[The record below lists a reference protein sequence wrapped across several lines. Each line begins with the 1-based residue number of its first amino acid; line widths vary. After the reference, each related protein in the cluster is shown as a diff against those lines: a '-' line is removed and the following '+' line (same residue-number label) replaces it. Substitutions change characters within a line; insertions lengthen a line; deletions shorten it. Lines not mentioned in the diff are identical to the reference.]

1 MSSCEAC
8 AASKN
13 RKYHSSSQFYRK
25 DDGTPV
31 IALLG
36 QPNSGKS
43 TIFNMMTG
51 SHQHVGNWPG
61 KTVDQKEG
69 ECKWNGQRMI
79 LADLPGSYSLSAG
92 SDEEVITRD
101 YITSGNADLVLVMA
115 DASQLKRSLYM
126 LADFVGTKVPAVL
139 VLNMMDVA
147 KGQGISIDTDALFR
161 KLGIPVVP
169 MSAIRKK
176 DYRVLYESIENA
188 LAQKPVIAGDT
199 MNSAKEKMD
208 YIDDLLDGVITA
220 EKDAIR
226 AFSKFDRKA
235 LSPVRG
241 KLMAFGIIL
250 LIFLLSM
257 IFSGVVS
264 GIASAVLTPLSGVL
278 RTGMEHIHVHALL
291 ISLICDVLINVLYF
305 ALMMASF
312 VLGISL
318 GFNLIEETGYLAR
331 ISFLFD
337 NTMSKVG
344 LQGKTIM
351 PFFMGLGCTIAGT
364 TGTRVVDNWGQRV
377 LAIAMSWAVPCAAT
391 LSVVPT
397 IAIALFGS
405 TGGFLVMVSI
415 FLFMFLMMWVVYKVF
430 GNSLAPKEERVGLIM
445 ELPPYHKPAFR
456 NILYVTFQRTLD
468 IFLRA
473 LRVISLVSIVFFV
486 LTYGFGGS
494 AENSI
499 LYKLGVLIEPVTMFF
514 GLKWQAFLAFCA
526 SAISK
531 ESLLGVLNTLYGT
544 GGSLVSSTF
553 GAKVSGTA
561 AAGISQILSANFTKA
576 EGLAFIFAI
585 SFNMPCV
592 SALAATARETH
603 SVKWTAKIGVFYTS
617 ASLLIACVVYNIG
630 LLLMAQ

>member
-1 MSSCEAC
+1 MSNCDAC
-8 AASKN
+8 ASRKGC
-13 RKYHSSSQFYRK
+13 KYHGSSNLYHK
-25 DDGTPV
+25 DDSTPV

-43 TIFNMMTG
+43 TIFNMITG

-69 ECKWNGQRMI
+69 EFRYDGQRMI

-101 YITSGNADLVLVMA
+101 YIISGNADLVLVMA

-126 LADFVGTKVPAVL
+126 LADFAGTPVPAVL

-147 KGQGISIDTDALFR
+147 KGQGIVLDTAKLSQ

-176 DYRVLYESIENA
+176 DYQPLYRIIKTA
-188 LAQKPVIAGDT
+188 LTEKPIISCEKLP
-199 MNSAKEKMD
+199 SAEAKMA
-208 YIDDLLDGVITA
+208 YIDALLDGVLTTGKTA
-220 EKDAIR
+220 GNT
-226 AFSKFDRKA
+226 FTKFDRLA
-235 LSPVRG
+235 LSPVKG
-241 KLMAFGIIL
+241 KLLAFCIIL
-250 LIFLLSM
+250 VIFLLAM
-257 IFSGVVS
+257 IFA
-264 GIASAVLTPLSGVL
+264 GIVGSIGDAVIMAVAELL
-278 RTGMEHIHVHALL
+278 RTGMGSVGVHPLL
-291 ISLICDVLINVLYF
+291 ISLVCDVLANVLYF

-312 VLGISL
+312 VLGITL
-318 GFNLIEETGYLAR
+318 GFNLLEETGYLAR

-337 NTMSKVG
+337 HTMSKVG

-351 PFFMGLGCTIAGT
+351 PFFMGLGCTIAGA

-405 TGGFLVMVSI
+405 VGGFLVILSI
-415 FLFMFLMMWVVYKVF
+415 FLFMFLMMWIVYQVF
-430 GNSLAPKEERVGLIM
+430 GAKLSPKEERVGLIM
-445 ELPPYHKPAFR
+445 ELPPYHKPDFR
-456 NILYVTFQRTLD
+456 NILYVTFQRTVD

-473 LRVISLVSIVFFV
+473 LRVITIVSVVFFI
-486 LTYGFGGS
+486 LTYGFSGS
-494 AENSI
+494 AEGSI
-499 LYKLGVLIEPVTMFF
+499 LYKVGVLIEPVTMFF
-514 GLKWQAFLAFCA
+514 GLKWEAFLAFCA

-553 GAKVSGTA
+553 GAKASGTA
-561 AAGISQILSANFTKA
+561 AAGISEILAANFTKA

-603 SVKWTAKIGVFYTS
+603 SVNWTAKIGVFYTV
-617 ASLLIACVVYNIG
+617 AALLISCVVYHIG
-630 LLLMAQ
+630 LLVF

>member
-1 MSSCEAC
+1 MSNCDVC
-8 AASKN
+8 AS
-13 RKYHSSSQFYRK
+13 RSGCRYHGTSSLYQK
-25 DDGTPV
+25 DGNTPV

-43 TIFNMMTG
+43 TIFNMLTG

-69 ECKWNGQRMI
+69 EFHWNGQRMI

-126 LADFVGTKVPAVL
+126 LADFVGTPVPAVL

-147 KGQGISIDTDALFR
+147 KGQGIAIDPKKLAQ

-176 DYRVLYESIENA
+176 DYQTLYKTIETA
-188 LAQKPVIAGDT
+188 LAEKPVLPGEPLPTAE
-199 MNSAKEKMD
+199 AKMA
-208 YIDDLLDGVITA
+208 YIDALLDGVLTTRKTA
-220 EKDAIR
+220 AS
-226 AFSKFDRKA
+226 AFTKFDRLA

-241 KLMAFGIIL
+241 KLLAFGIIL
-250 LIFLLSM
+250 VIFLLSM
-257 IFSGVVS
+257 IFAGVVS
-264 GIASAVLTPLSGVL
+264 GVASAVLMPLAALL
-278 RTGMEHIHVHALL
+278 RTGMGAVGVHPLL
-291 ISLICDVLINVLYF
+291 ISLVCDVLVNVLYF

-312 VLGISL
+312 VLGITL
-318 GFNLIEETGYLAR
+318 GFNLMEETGYLAR

-337 NTMSKVG
+337 HTMSKVG

-405 TGGFLVMVSI
+405 TGGFVVILSI

-430 GNSLAPKEERVGLIM
+430 GSSLSPKEERVGLIM
-445 ELPPYHKPAFR
+445 ELPPYHKPDFR
-456 NILYVTFQRTLD
+456 NILYVTFERTLD

-473 LRVISLVSIVFFV
+473 LRVISVVSVVFFV

-494 AENSI
+494 PETSI
-499 LYKLGVLIEPVTMFF
+499 LYKVGVVIEPVTIFF

-553 GAKVSGTA
+553 GAKASGTA
-561 AAGISQILSANFTKA
+561 AAGISEILAANFTKA

-603 SVKWTAKIGVFYTS
+603 SVKWTAKIGVFYT
-617 ASLLIACVVYNIG
+617 AAALLISCVVYHVG
-630 LLLMAQ
+630 LLIF

>member
-1 MSSCEAC
+1 MSD
-8 AASKN
+8 K
-13 RKYHSSSQFYRK
+13 
-25 DDGTPV
+25 PV

-43 TIFNMMTG
+43 TIFNMITG

-69 ECKWNGQRMI
+69 EFKWNGRQMI

-92 SDEEVITRD
+92 SDEEIITKD
-101 YITSGNADLVLVMA
+101 YIESGNADLVLVMA

-126 LADFVGTKVPAVL
+126 LADFVGTQVPAVL

-147 KGQGISIDTDALFR
+147 KSQGITIHTDMLSR

-169 MSAIRKK
+169 MSAICKK
-176 DYRVLYESIENA
+176 DYQKLYETIAES
-188 LAQKPVIAGDT
+188 LVKKPII
-199 MNSAKEKMD
+199 NSSPLTSARKKVAF
-208 YIDDLLDGVITA
+208 IDSLLEDVLTTS
-220 EKDAIR
+220 KTVQS
-226 AFSKFDRKA
+226 AFTDFDKKA
-235 LSPVRG
+235 LSPVKG

-250 LIFLLSM
+250 GIFLLAM
-257 IFSGVVS
+257 IFAGVIS
-264 GIASAVLTPLSGVL
+264 GIASAILTPLSAVLQSVMQKAGV
-278 RTGMEHIHVHALL
+278 HPLL
-291 ISLICDVLINVLYF
+291 ISLVCDVLMNVLYF
-305 ALMMASF
+305 AFMMASF
-312 VLGISL
+312 VLGITL
-318 GFNLIEETGYLAR
+318 GFNLMEETGYLAR

-337 NTMSKVG
+337 HTMSKVG

-415 FLFMFLMMWVVYKVF
+415 FLFMFLMMWVVYKIF
-430 GNSLAPKEERVGLIM
+430 GNSLSPKKERVGLIM
-445 ELPPYHKPAFR
+445 ELPPYHKPDWK
-456 NILYVTFQRTLD
+456 NILYVTFQRTFD
-468 IFLRA
+468 IFCRA

-486 LTYGFGGS
+486 LTYGFGGNQES
-494 AENSI
+494 SI
-499 LYKLGVLIEPVTMFF
+499 LYKVGVFIEPVTMFF

-531 ESLLGVLNTLYGT
+531 ESLLGVLNTLYGA
-544 GGSLVSSTF
+544 GGNLVSSTF
-553 GAKVSGTA
+553 GAK
-561 AAGISQILSANFTKA
+561 AAGSAADISSILSANFTKA

-603 SVKWTAKIGVFYTS
+603 SVKWTAKIGVFYTI
-617 ASLLIACVVYNIG
+617 AALLVSCIVYHIG
-630 LLLMAQ
+630 LLVF

>member
-1 MSSCEAC
+1 MN
-8 AASKN
+8 K
-13 RKYHSSSQFYRK
+13 
-25 DDGTPV
+25 TPV

-69 ECKWNGQRMI
+69 EFRYNGKQMI
-79 LADLPGSYSLSAG
+79 LTDLPGSYSLSAG
-92 SDEEVITRD
+92 SDEEIITKD

-147 KGQGISIDTDALFR
+147 QRQGISVDVNKLSE

-176 DYRVLYESIENA
+176 DYQTLYSVIERSLN
-188 LAQKPVIAGDT
+188 QKSVIHSGSLP
-199 MNSAKEKMD
+199 SAKEKMQF
-208 YIDDLLDGVITA
+208 IDTLLDNVLTTS
-220 EKDAIR
+220 KTVKK
-226 AFSKFDRKA
+226 AFTNFDKKA
-235 LSPVRG
+235 LLPVRG

-250 LIFLLSM
+250 GIFLLAM
-257 IFSGVVS
+257 IFAGVIS
-264 GIASAVLTPLSGVL
+264 GIASAILVPAAVAL
-278 RTGMEHIHVHALL
+278 RSVFENLGVHALL
-291 ISLICDVLINVLYF
+291 ISLICDVLANVLYF

-312 VLGISL
+312 VLGITL
-318 GFNLIEETGYLAR
+318 GFNLMEETGYLAR
-331 ISFLFD
+331 ISFLF
-337 NTMSKVG
+337 NHTMSKVG

-364 TGTRVVDNWGQRV
+364 TGTRVIDNWGQRV

-405 TGGFLVMVSI
+405 TGGFLIILSI
-415 FLFMFLMMWVVYKVF
+415 FLFMFLMMWVVYRIF
-430 GNSLAPKEERVGLIM
+430 GDSLSPKSERVGLIM
-445 ELPPYHKPAFR
+445 ELPPYHKPDFR
-456 NILYVTFQRTLD
+456 NILYVTFQRTFD
-468 IFLRA
+468 IFCRA
-473 LRVISLVSIVFFV
+473 LRVISIVSIVFFA
-486 LTYGFGGS
+486 LTYGFGGN
-494 AENSI
+494 AESSI
-499 LYKLGVLIEPVTMFF
+499 LYRFGKVIEPVTMFF

-553 GAKVSGTA
+553 GAKVADNAS
-561 AAGISQILSANFTKA
+561 GISEILSANFTQA
-576 EGLAFIFAI
+576 QGLAFIFAI

-603 SVKWTAKIGVFYTS
+603 SVKWTAKIGAFYTV
-617 ASLLIACVVYNIG
+617 AALIVSCIVYHIG
-630 LLLMAQ
+630 LLVF

>member
-1 MSSCEAC
+1 MN
-8 AASKN
+8 K
-13 RKYHSSSQFYRK
+13 
-25 DDGTPV
+25 TPV

-61 KTVDQKEG
+61 KTVEQKEG
-69 ECKWNGQRMI
+69 EFRYNGKQMI
-79 LADLPGSYSLSAG
+79 LTDLPGSYSLSAG
-92 SDEEVITRD
+92 SDEEIITKD

-115 DASQLKRSLYM
+115 DTSQLKRSLYM

-147 KGQGISIDTDALFR
+147 QEQGITIDVNKLSE

-176 DYRVLYESIENA
+176 DYQTLYSVIERSLN
-188 LAQKPVIAGDT
+188 QKQVIHSDSLS
-199 MNSAKEKMD
+199 SAREKMQF
-208 YIDDLLDGVITA
+208 IDTLLDGVLTTSKTA
-220 EKDAIR
+220 KK
-226 AFSKFDRKA
+226 AFTNFDKKA

-250 LIFLLSM
+250 GIFLLAM
-257 IFSGVVS
+257 IFAGVIS
-264 GIASAVLTPLSGVL
+264 GIASAILVPAAAAL
-278 RTGMEHIHVHALL
+278 RSVFENLGVHALL
-291 ISLICDVLINVLYF
+291 ISLVCDVLANVLYF

-312 VLGISL
+312 VLGITL
-318 GFNLIEETGYLAR
+318 GFNLMEETGYLAR

-337 NTMSKVG
+337 HTMSKVG

-405 TGGFLVMVSI
+405 TGGFLIILSI
-415 FLFMFLMMWVVYKVF
+415 FLFMFLMMWVVYRIF
-430 GNSLAPKEERVGLIM
+430 GDSLSPKSERVGLIM
-445 ELPPYHKPAFR
+445 ELPPYHKPDFR
-456 NILYVTFQRTLD
+456 NILYVTFQRTFD
-468 IFLRA
+468 IFCRA
-473 LRVISLVSIVFFV
+473 LRVISIVSIVFFA
-486 LTYGFGGS
+486 LTYGFGGN
-494 AENSI
+494 AESSI
-499 LYKLGVLIEPVTMFF
+499 LYRFGKVIEPVTMFF

-553 GAKVSGTA
+553 GAKVADNAS
-561 AAGISQILSANFTKA
+561 GISEILSANFTQA
-576 EGLAFIFAI
+576 QGLAFIFAI

-603 SVKWTAKIGVFYTS
+603 SVKWTAKIGAFYTVAALS
-617 ASLLIACVVYNIG
+617 VSCIVYHIG
-630 LLLMAQ
+630 LLIF

>member
-1 MSSCEAC
+1 MSSCEAY

-13 RKYHSSSQFYRK
+13 CRYHGSSQFYRK

-31 IALLG
+31 VALLG

-101 YITSGNADLVLVMA
+101 YISSGNADLVLVMA

-147 KGQGISIDTDALFR
+147 KGQGISIDTDALSR

-176 DYRVLYESIENA
+176 DYRGLYESIENA
-188 LAQKPVIAGDT
+188 LAQKPVISGDT
-199 MNSAKEKMD
+199 MSSAKEKMD

-220 EKDAIR
+220 EKDAGR
-226 AFSKFDRKA
+226 AFGKFDRKA

-291 ISLICDVLINVLYF
+291 IFLICDVLINVLYF

-318 GFNLIEETGYLAR
+318 GFNLMEETGYLAR

-514 GLKWQAFLAFCA
+514 DLKWQAFLAFCA

-531 ESLLGVLNTLYGT
+531 ESLLGALNTLYGT

-592 SALAATARETH
+592 SALAATARETR
-603 SVKWTAKIGVFYTS
+603 SVKWTAKIGVFYKL
-617 ASLLIACVVYNIG
+617 ASLLIACVVYHIG
-630 LLLMAQ
+630 LLVF

>member
-1 MSSCEAC
+1 MSSCEAY

-13 RKYHSSSQFYRK
+13 CRYHGSSQFYRK

-31 IALLG
+31 VALLG

-101 YITSGNADLVLVMA
+101 YISSGNADLVLVMA

-147 KGQGISIDTDALFR
+147 KGQGISIDTDALSR

-176 DYRVLYESIENA
+176 DYRGLYESIENA
-188 LAQKPVIAGDT
+188 LAQKPVISGDT
-199 MNSAKEKMD
+199 MSSAKEKMD
-208 YIDDLLDGVITA
+208 YIDDLLDGIITA
-220 EKDAIR
+220 GKDAGR
-226 AFSKFDRKA
+226 AFGKFDRKA

-318 GFNLIEETGYLAR
+318 GFNLMEETGYLAR

-415 FLFMFLMMWVVYKVF
+415 FLFMFLMMWVVYKVL

-603 SVKWTAKIGVFYTS
+603 SVKWTAKIGVFYTL
-617 ASLLIACVVYNIG
+617 ASLLIACAVYHIG
-630 LLLMAQ
+630 LLVF

>member
-1 MSSCEAC
+1 MN
-8 AASKN
+8 KP
-13 RKYHSSSQFYRK
+13 
-25 DDGTPV
+25 PV

-69 ECKWNGQRMI
+69 EFRYNGKQLI

-92 SDEEVITRD
+92 SDEEIITKD

-147 KGQGISIDTDALFR
+147 QRQGISVDVNKLSE

-176 DYRVLYESIENA
+176 DYQTLYSVIERSLN
-188 LAQKPVIAGDT
+188 QKSVIHSGSLP
-199 MNSAKEKMD
+199 SAKEKMQF
-208 YIDDLLDGVITA
+208 IDTLLDNVLTTS
-220 EKDAIR
+220 KTVKK
-226 AFSKFDRKA
+226 AFTNFDKKA
-235 LSPVRG
+235 LLPVRG
-241 KLMAFGIIL
+241 KLMAFGIIFG
-250 LIFLLSM
+250 IFLLAM
-257 IFSGVVS
+257 IFAGVIS
-264 GIASAVLTPLSGVL
+264 SIASAILVPTAAAL
-278 RTGMEHIHVHALL
+278 RSIFENLGVHALL
-291 ISLICDVLINVLYF
+291 ISLICDVLANVLYF

-312 VLGISL
+312 VLGITL
-318 GFNLIEETGYLAR
+318 GFNLMEETGYLAR

-337 NTMSKVG
+337 HTMSKVG

-364 TGTRVVDNWGQRV
+364 TGTRVIDNWGQRV

-405 TGGFLVMVSI
+405 TGGFLIILSI
-415 FLFMFLMMWVVYKVF
+415 FLFMFLMMWVVYRIF
-430 GNSLAPKEERVGLIM
+430 GDSLSPKSERVGLIM
-445 ELPPYHKPAFR
+445 ELPPYHKPDFR
-456 NILYVTFQRTLD
+456 NILYVTFQRTFD
-468 IFLRA
+468 IFCRA
-473 LRVISLVSIVFFV
+473 LRVISIVSIVFFA
-486 LTYGFGGS
+486 LTYGFGGN
-494 AENSI
+494 AESSI
-499 LYKLGVLIEPVTMFF
+499 LYRFGKVIEPVTMFF

-553 GAKVSGTA
+553 GAKVADNAS
-561 AAGISQILSANFTKA
+561 GISEILSANFTQA
-576 EGLAFIFAI
+576 QGLAFIFAI

-603 SVKWTAKIGVFYTS
+603 SVKWTAKIGAFYTVAALS
-617 ASLLIACVVYNIG
+617 VSCIVYHIG
-630 LLLMAQ
+630 LLIF

>member
-1 MSSCEAC
+1 MHD
-8 AASKN
+8 N
-13 RKYHSSSQFYRK
+13 N
-25 DDGTPV
+25 GNTPV

-61 KTVDQKEG
+61 KTVEQKEG
-69 ECKWNGQRMI
+69 TYKWKGQQRI

-92 SDEEVITRD
+92 SDEEIITKD
-101 YITSGNADLVLVMA
+101 YIASGNADLVLVMA

-126 LADFVGTKVPAVL
+126 LADFAGTPVPAVL
-139 VLNMMDVA
+139 ILNMMDVA
-147 KGQGISIDTDALFR
+147 EGQGIVIDTGKLSE

-169 MSAIRKK
+169 MSAICRKN
-176 DYRVLYESIENA
+176 YQLLYETIEKA
-188 LAQKPVIAGDT
+188 LAEKPVLHWHT
-199 MNSAKEKMD
+199 MEQPKEKMAF
-208 YIDDLLDGVITA
+208 IDDVLSDVLKAGKTA
-220 EKDAIR
+220 KN
-226 AFSKFDRKA
+226 AFTSFDKKA
-235 LSPVRG
+235 LSPVKG

-250 LIFLLSM
+250 VIFLLAM
-257 IFSGVVS
+257 IFAGIIS
-264 GIASAVLTPLSGVL
+264 GIASAVLTPLAAGLKYV
-278 RTGMEHIHVHALL
+278 MEQIHVHPLL
-291 ISLICDVLINVLYF
+291 ISLVCDVLVNVLYF
-305 ALMMASF
+305 ACMMASF
-312 VLGISL
+312 VLGITL
-318 GFNLIEETGYLAR
+318 GFNLMEETGYLAR

-337 NTMSKVG
+337 YTMSKVG

-405 TGGFLVMVSI
+405 TGGFLVIVSI

-430 GNSLAPKEERVGLIM
+430 GNSLSPKEERVGLIM
-445 ELPPYHKPAFR
+445 ELPPYHKPDLR
-456 NILYVTFQRTLD
+456 NILYVTFQRTFD

-473 LRVISLVSIVFFV
+473 LRVITLVSIAFFV

-494 AENSI
+494 PETSI
-499 LYKLGVLIEPVTMFF
+499 LYRIGVIIEPVTMFF

-553 GAKVSGTA
+553 GAKTA
-561 AAGISQILSANFTKA
+561 GSAAGISEILSANFTKA
-576 EGLAFIFAI
+576 QGLAFIFAI

-603 SVKWTAKIGVFYTS
+603 SVRWTAKIGVFYT
-617 ASLLIACVVYNIG
+617 AAALLVSCIVYHVG
-630 LLLMAQ
+630 LLVF

>member
-1 MSSCEAC
+1 MSSCEAY

-13 RKYHSSSQFYRK
+13 CRYHGSSQFYRK

-31 IALLG
+31 VALLG

-101 YITSGNADLVLVMA
+101 YISSGNADLVLVMA

-147 KGQGISIDTDALFR
+147 KGQGISIDTDALSR

-176 DYRVLYESIENA
+176 DYRGLYESIENA
-188 LAQKPVIAGDT
+188 LAQKPVISGDT
-199 MNSAKEKMD
+199 MSSAKEKMD

-220 EKDAIR
+220 GKDAGR
-226 AFSKFDRKA
+226 AFGKFDRKA

-250 LIFLLSM
+250 LIVLLSM

-318 GFNLIEETGYLAR
+318 GFNLMEETGYLAR

-415 FLFMFLMMWVVYKVF
+415 FLFMFLMMWVVYKVL

-603 SVKWTAKIGVFYTS
+603 SVKWTAKIGVFYTL
-617 ASLLIACVVYNIG
+617 ASLLIACAVYHIG
-630 LLLMAQ
+630 LLVF

>member
-1 MSSCEAC
+1 MSNCDAC
-8 AASKN
+8 ASK
-13 RKYHSSSQFYRK
+13 KSCGYHGTSNLYHK
-25 DDGTPV
+25 DENTPV

-43 TIFNMMTG
+43 TIFNMITG

-69 ECKWNGQRMI
+69 EFKWNGQRMI

-92 SDEEVITRD
+92 SDEEIITRD
-101 YITSGNADLVLVMA
+101 YITSRNADLVLVMA

-126 LADFVGTKVPAVL
+126 LADFVGTQVSSVL

-147 KGQGISIDTDALFR
+147 KGQGISINTEKLSE

-176 DYRVLYESIENA
+176 DYQILYKTIEKS
-188 LAQKPVIAGDT
+188 LIQKNVIKNNT
-199 MNSAKEKMD
+199 LYTAKEKMD
-208 YIDDLLDGVITA
+208 FIDTLLDGVLETSKTA
-220 EKDAIR
+220 QS
-226 AFSKFDRKA
+226 AFTKFDLTA
-235 LSPVRG
+235 LSPVKG
-241 KLMAFGIIL
+241 KFIAFGIIL
-250 LIFLLSM
+250 GIFLLSM
-257 IFSGVVS
+257 IFAGIISGL
-264 GIASAVLTPLSGVL
+264 GSAILTPTAAMLKTV
-278 RTGMEHIHVHALL
+278 MERFSVHNLL
-291 ISLICDVLINVLYF
+291 ISLICDVLVNILYF

-312 VLGISL
+312 VLGITL
-318 GFNLIEETGYLAR
+318 GFNLMEETGYLAR

-337 NTMSKVG
+337 HTMSKVG

-364 TGTRVVDNWGQRV
+364 TGTRVIDNWGQRV

-405 TGGFLVMVSI
+405 NGGFLVIVSI
-415 FLFMFLMMWVVYKVF
+415 FLFMFLMMWAVYKIF
-430 GNSLAPKEERVGLIM
+430 GNSLSPKEERVGLIM
-445 ELPPYHKPAFR
+445 ELPPYHKPDFR
-456 NILYVTFQRTLD
+456 NILYVTFQRTFD
-468 IFLRA
+468 IFCRA
-473 LRVISLVSIVFFV
+473 LRVISIVSIVFFA

-499 LYKLGVLIEPVTMFF
+499 LYKIGVVIEPVTIFF

-531 ESLLGVLNTLYGT
+531 ESLLGVLNTLYGA
-544 GGSLVSSTF
+544 GGSLVNSTF
-553 GAKVSGTA
+553 GAK
-561 AAGISQILSANFTKA
+561 AAGNAADISQILSANFTKA

-603 SVKWTAKIGVFYTS
+603 SVKWTAKTGVFYT
-617 ASLLIACVVYNIG
+617 AAALIVSCIVYHIG
-630 LLLMAQ
+630 LLVF

>member
-1 MSSCEAC
+1 MN
-8 AASKN
+8 K
-13 RKYHSSSQFYRK
+13 
-25 DDGTPV
+25 TPV

-69 ECKWNGQRMI
+69 EFRYNGKQMI

-92 SDEEVITRD
+92 SDEEIITKD
-101 YITSGNADLVLVMA
+101 YISSGNADLVLVMA

-147 KGQGISIDTDALFR
+147 RGQGITINVNKLSE

-176 DYRVLYESIENA
+176 DYQTLYSVIERSLN
-188 LAQKPVIAGDT
+188 QKPVIQSGVLS
-199 MNSAKEKMD
+199 SAREKMQF
-208 YIDDLLDGVITA
+208 IDTLLDGVLTTSKTA
-220 EKDAIR
+220 KK
-226 AFSKFDRKA
+226 AFTNFDKKA

-250 LIFLLSM
+250 GIFLFAM
-257 IFSGVVS
+257 ILAGIIS
-264 GIASAVLTPLSGVL
+264 GIASAILVPAATAL
-278 RTGMEHIHVHALL
+278 RSVFENLGVHALL
-291 ISLICDVLINVLYF
+291 ISLVCDVLANVLYF

-312 VLGISL
+312 VLGITL
-318 GFNLIEETGYLAR
+318 GFNLMEETGYLAR

-337 NTMSKVG
+337 HTMSKVG

-364 TGTRVVDNWGQRV
+364 IGTRVVDNWGQRV

-405 TGGFLVMVSI
+405 TGGFLVIVSI
-415 FLFMFLMMWVVYKVF
+415 FLFMFLMMWGVYRIF
-430 GNSLAPKEERVGLIM
+430 GDSLSPKSERVGLIM
-445 ELPPYHKPAFR
+445 ELPPYHKPDFR
-456 NILYVTFQRTLD
+456 NTLYVTFQRTFD
-468 IFLRA
+468 IFCRA
-473 LRVISLVSIVFFV
+473 LRVISIVSIVFFA
-486 LTYGFGGS
+486 LTYGFGGN
-494 AENSI
+494 AESSI
-499 LYKLGVLIEPVTMFF
+499 LYRFGKAIEPVTLFF

-544 GGSLVSSTF
+544 GGNLVSSTF
-553 GAKVSGTA
+553 GAKVAGSA
-561 AAGISQILSANFTKA
+561 SGISEILSANFTQA
-576 EGLAFIFAI
+576 QGLAFIFAI

-603 SVKWTAKIGVFYTS
+603 SVKWTAKIGVFYTV
-617 ASLLIACVVYNIG
+617 AALIVSCIVYHIG
-630 LLLMAQ
+630 LLIF

>member
-1 MSSCEAC
+1 MSNCEAC
-8 AASKN
+8 AAQSSC
-13 RKYHSSSQFYRK
+13 KYHGTSSLYHK
-25 DDGTPV
+25 DENTPV

-43 TIFNMMTG
+43 TIFNMITG

-69 ECKWNGQRMI
+69 EFRWNGQRMI

-126 LADFVGTKVPAVL
+126 LADFVGTQVPAVL

-147 KGQGISIDTDALFR
+147 EGQGVAIDTAKLAK
-161 KLGIPVVP
+161 KLGVPVVA
-169 MSAIRKK
+169 MSAIRKR
-176 DYRVLYESIENA
+176 DYAALYETVERA
-188 LAQKPVIAGDT
+188 LAGKPILKGEKLL
-199 MNSAKEKMD
+199 SAEEKMA
-208 YIDDLLDGVITA
+208 YIDALLEGVLTTGKTA
-220 EKDAIR
+220 ET
-226 AFSKFDRKA
+226 AFTKFDKLA
-235 LSPVRG
+235 LSPVKG
-241 KLMAFGIIL
+241 KLLAFGIIL
-250 LIFLLSM
+250 IIFLLAM
-257 IFSGVVS
+257 IFAGVI
-264 GIASAVLTPLSGVL
+264 GGTGAAILTPLAEVL
-278 RTGMEHIHVHALL
+278 RTAMGTIGVHPLL
-291 ISLICDVLINVLYF
+291 ISLVCDVLANVLYF

-312 VLGISL
+312 VLGITL
-318 GFNLIEETGYLAR
+318 GFNLMEETGYLAR

-337 NTMSKVG
+337 HTMSKVG
-344 LQGKTIM
+344 LQGKAIM

-405 TGGFLVMVSI
+405 FGGFLVILSV
-415 FLFMFLMMWVVYKVF
+415 FLFMFLMMWIVYRVF
-430 GNSLAPKEERVGLIM
+430 GASLSPRQERVGLIM
-445 ELPPYHKPAFR
+445 ELPPYHKPDFR

-473 LRVISLVSIVFFV
+473 LRVITIVSVVFFV

-494 AENSI
+494 AESSL
-499 LYKLGVLIEPVTMFF
+499 LYRLGVAIEPITMFF

-544 GGSLVSSTF
+544 GGSIVSSTF
-553 GAKVSGTA
+553 GAKASGTA
-561 AAGISQILSANFTKA
+561 AAGISEILAANFTKA
-576 EGLAFIFAI
+576 EGLAFIFSI

-603 SVKWTAKIGVFYTS
+603 SVKWTAKIGVFYTV
-617 ASLLIACVVYNIG
+617 AALLISCVVYHIG
-630 LLLMAQ
+630 LLVF

>member
-1 MSSCEAC
+1 MN
-8 AASKN
+8 K
-13 RKYHSSSQFYRK
+13 
-25 DDGTPV
+25 TPV

-51 SHQHVGNWPG
+51 SHKHVGNWPG

-69 ECKWNGQRMI
+69 EFRYNGKQMI

-92 SDEEVITRD
+92 SDEEIITKD

-147 KGQGISIDTDALFR
+147 QGQGITIDVNKLSE
-161 KLGIPVVP
+161 KLGIPVVS
-169 MSAIRKK
+169 MSAIQKK
-176 DYRVLYESIENA
+176 DYQALYSVIERSLN
-188 LAQKPVIAGDT
+188 QKPVIQSGT
-199 MNSAKEKMD
+199 LSSAREKMQF
-208 YIDDLLDGVITA
+208 IDTLLDGVLTTSKTA
-220 EKDAIR
+220 KK
-226 AFSKFDRKA
+226 AFTNFDKKA
-235 LSPVRG
+235 LSPFRG

-250 LIFLLSM
+250 GIFLLAM
-257 IFSGVVS
+257 IFAGVIS
-264 GIASAVLTPLSGVL
+264 GIASAILVPAAAAL
-278 RTGMEHIHVHALL
+278 RSLFENLGVHALL
-291 ISLICDVLINVLYF
+291 ISLVCDVLANVLYF

-312 VLGISL
+312 VLGITL
-318 GFNLIEETGYLAR
+318 GFNLMEETGYLAR

-337 NTMSKVG
+337 HTMSKVG

-351 PFFMGLGCTIAGT
+351 PFFMGLGCTIAET

-377 LAIAMSWAVPCAAT
+377 LAIAMSWAVPCVAT

-397 IAIALFGS
+397 IAIALYGS
-405 TGGFLVMVSI
+405 TGGFLVIVSI
-415 FLFMFLMMWVVYKVF
+415 FLFMFLMMWVVYRIF
-430 GNSLAPKEERVGLIM
+430 GDSLSPKSERVGLIM
-445 ELPPYHKPAFR
+445 ELPPYHKPDFR
-456 NILYVTFQRTLD
+456 NILYVTFQRTFD
-468 IFLRA
+468 IFCRA
-473 LRVISLVSIVFFV
+473 LRVISIVSIVFFA
-486 LTYGFGGS
+486 LTYGFGGN
-494 AENSI
+494 AESSI
-499 LYKLGVLIEPVTMFF
+499 LYRFGKVIEPVTLFF

-544 GGSLVSSTF
+544 GGNLVSSTF
-553 GAKVSGTA
+553 GAKVAGSA
-561 AAGISQILSANFTKA
+561 SGISEILSANFTQA
-576 EGLAFIFAI
+576 QGLAFIFAI

-603 SVKWTAKIGVFYTS
+603 SAKWTAKIGAFYTV
-617 ASLLIACVVYNIG
+617 ATLIVSCIVYHIG
-630 LLLMAQ
+630 LLVF

>member
-1 MSSCEAC
+1 MS
-8 AASKN
+8 N
-13 RKYHSSSQFYRK
+13 
-25 DDGTPV
+25 TPV

-43 TIFNMMTG
+43 TIFNMITG

-61 KTVDQKEG
+61 KTVDKKEG
-69 ECKWNGQRMI
+69 MFKINGKQMI
-79 LADLPGSYSLSAG
+79 LADLPGSYCLSAG

-101 YITSGNADLVLVMA
+101 YITSGNADLVIVIA

-126 LADFVGTKVPAVL
+126 LADFVGIQVPAVL

-147 KGQGISIDTDALFR
+147 KGQGISIDTNKLSE

-169 MSAIRKK
+169 MSAIKKNDYKLLYQTIINNLERKQIIK
-176 DYRVLYESIENA
+176 NNSLDNVEDKINYIDTLLEGVLATEKSIENA
-188 LAQKPVIAGDT
+188 FT
-199 MNSAKEKMD
+199 
-208 YIDDLLDGVITA
+208 
-220 EKDAIR
+220 
-226 AFSKFDRKA
+226 KFDKKA
-235 LSPVRG
+235 LSPVVG
-241 KLMAFGIIL
+241 KIMAFGIIVG
-250 LIFLLSM
+250 IFLLAM
-257 IFSGVVS
+257 IFSGVIS
-264 GIASAVLTPLSGVL
+264 GVASAVLTPLAAVL
-278 RTGMEHIHVHALL
+278 RSFMIGVGVHVLL
-291 ISLICDVLINVLYF
+291 VSLVCDVLINVLYF
-305 ALMMASF
+305 ATMMASF
-312 VLGISL
+312 VLGITL
-318 GFNLIEETGYLAR
+318 GFNLMEEAGYLAR

-405 TGGFLVMVSI
+405 TGGFLVMAAI
-415 FLFMFLMMWVVYKVF
+415 FAFMFLMMFIVYKVF
-430 GNSLAPKEERVGLIM
+430 GNSLAPREERVGLIM
-445 ELPPYHKPAFR
+445 ELPPYHKPNVR
-456 NILYVTFQRTLD
+456 NIVYVTFRRTLD

-473 LRVISLVSIVFFV
+473 LRVITIVSIVFFIF
-486 LTYGFGGS
+486 TYGFGGDE
-494 AENSI
+494 ENSI
-499 LYKLGVLIEPVTMFF
+499 LYRIGVFIEPVTMFF
-514 GLKWQAFLAFCA
+514 GMKWEAFLAFCA

-531 ESLLGVLNTLYGT
+531 ESLLGVLNTLYGA
-544 GGSLVSSTF
+544 GGNLVSSTF
-553 GAKVSGTA
+553 AAKTA
-561 AAGISQILSANFTKA
+561 GSAAGISQILSSNFTKA

-603 SVKWTAKIGVFYTS
+603 SVKWTAKIGVFYTIT
-617 ASLLIACVVYNIG
+617 ALIISCIVYHIG
-630 LLLMAQ
+630 LLIF

>member
-1 MSSCEAC
+1 MSNCDAC
-8 AASKN
+8 ASRKAC
-13 RKYHSSSQFYRK
+13 KYHGSSSLYHK
-25 DDGTPV
+25 DENTPV

-43 TIFNMMTG
+43 TIFNMITG

-69 ECKWNGQRMI
+69 EFHYNGQRMI

-126 LADFVGTKVPAVL
+126 LADFAGTPVPAVL

-147 KGQGISIDTDALFR
+147 NGQGIVLDTAKLAQ

-176 DYRVLYESIENA
+176 DYQTLYRTIETA
-188 LAQKPVIAGDT
+188 LTEKPLISCEKLP
-199 MNSAKEKMD
+199 SAEAKMA
-208 YIDDLLDGVITA
+208 YIDALLDGVLTTGKTA
-220 EKDAIR
+220 TN
-226 AFSKFDRKA
+226 AFTKFDQLA
-235 LSPVRG
+235 LSPVKG
-241 KLMAFGIIL
+241 KLLAFGIIL
-250 LIFLLSM
+250 VIFLLAM
-257 IFSGVVS
+257 IFA
-264 GIASAVLTPLSGVL
+264 GIVGGIGDAVIMAVAELL
-278 RTGMEHIHVHALL
+278 RTGMGSVGVHPLL
-291 ISLICDVLINVLYF
+291 ISLVCDVLANVLYF

-312 VLGISL
+312 VLGITL
-318 GFNLIEETGYLAR
+318 GFNLLEETGYLAR
-331 ISFLFD
+331 VSFLFD
-337 NTMSKVG
+337 HTMSKVG

-351 PFFMGLGCTIAGT
+351 PFFMGLGCTIAGA

-405 TGGFLVMVSI
+405 TGGFLVILSI
-415 FLFMFLMMWVVYKVF
+415 FLFMFLMMWIVYRVF
-430 GNSLAPKEERVGLIM
+430 GAKLSPKEERVGLIM
-445 ELPPYHKPAFR
+445 ELPPYHKPDFR
-456 NILYVTFQRTLD
+456 NILYVTFQRTMD

-473 LRVISLVSIVFFV
+473 LRVISIVSIVFFI
-486 LTYGFGGS
+486 LTYGFGDS
-494 AENSI
+494 AESSI
-499 LYKLGVLIEPVTMFF
+499 LYKVGVMIEPVTIFF
-514 GLKWQAFLAFCA
+514 GLKWEAFLAFCA

-553 GAKVSGTA
+553 GAKASGA
-561 AAGISQILSANFTKA
+561 AAVGISEILAANFTKA

-603 SVKWTAKIGVFYTS
+603 SVKWTAKIGVFYTV
-617 ASLLIACVVYNIG
+617 AALLISCVVYHIG
-630 LLLMAQ
+630 LLVF

>member
-1 MSSCEAC
+1 MSNCDAC
-8 AASKN
+8 ASRKGC
-13 RKYHSSSQFYRK
+13 KYHGSSSLYHK
-25 DDGTPV
+25 DENTPV

-43 TIFNMMTG
+43 TIFNMITG

-69 ECKWNGQRMI
+69 EFHYNGQRMI

-126 LADFVGTKVPAVL
+126 LADFAGTPVPAVL

-147 KGQGISIDTDALFR
+147 KGQGIVLDTEKLAH

-176 DYRVLYESIENA
+176 DYQTLYRTMETA
-188 LAQKPVIAGDT
+188 LTEKPIISCEKLP
-199 MNSAKEKMD
+199 SAEAKMA
-208 YIDDLLDGVITA
+208 YIDALLDGVLATGKTA
-220 EKDAIR
+220 AN
-226 AFSKFDRKA
+226 AFAKFDQLA
-235 LSPVRG
+235 LSPVKG
-241 KLMAFGIIL
+241 KLLAFGIIL
-250 LIFLLSM
+250 VIFLLAM
-257 IFSGVVS
+257 IFA
-264 GIASAVLTPLSGVL
+264 GIVGGIGDVAIMAVAELL
-278 RTGMEHIHVHALL
+278 RTGMGSVGVHPLL
-291 ISLICDVLINVLYF
+291 ISLVCDVLANVLYF

-312 VLGISL
+312 VLGITL
-318 GFNLIEETGYLAR
+318 GFNLLEETGYLAR

-337 NTMSKVG
+337 HTMSKVG

-351 PFFMGLGCTIAGT
+351 PFFMGLGCTIAGA

-405 TGGFLVMVSI
+405 TGGFLVILSI
-415 FLFMFLMMWVVYKVF
+415 FLFMFLMMWIVYRVF
-430 GNSLAPKEERVGLIM
+430 GARLSPKEERVGLIM
-445 ELPPYHKPAFR
+445 ELPPYHKPDFR
-456 NILYVTFQRTLD
+456 NILYVTFQRTVD

-473 LRVISLVSIVFFV
+473 LRVISIVSIVFFI

-494 AENSI
+494 AESSI
-499 LYKLGVLIEPVTMFF
+499 LYKAGVLIEPVTMFF
-514 GLKWQAFLAFCA
+514 GLKWEAFLAFCA

-553 GAKVSGTA
+553 GAKASSTA
-561 AAGISQILSANFTKA
+561 AAGISEILAANFTKA

-603 SVKWTAKIGVFYTS
+603 SVNWTAKIGVFYTV
-617 ASLLIACVVYNIG
+617 AALLISCIVYHVG
-630 LLLMAQ
+630 LLVF

>member
-1 MSSCEAC
+1 MSNCDAC
-8 AASKN
+8 ASK
-13 RKYHSSSQFYRK
+13 KSCGYHGTSNLYHK
-25 DDGTPV
+25 DENTPV

-43 TIFNMMTG
+43 TIFNMITG

-69 ECKWNGQRMI
+69 EFKWNGQRMI

-92 SDEEVITRD
+92 SDEEIITRD
-101 YITSGNADLVLVMA
+101 YITSRNADLVLVMA

-126 LADFVGTKVPAVL
+126 LADFVGTQVSSVL

-147 KGQGISIDTDALFR
+147 KGQGISINTEKLSE

-176 DYRVLYESIENA
+176 DYQILYKTIEKS
-188 LAQKPVIAGDT
+188 LIQKNVIKNNT
-199 MNSAKEKMD
+199 LYTAKEKMD
-208 YIDDLLDGVITA
+208 FIDTLLDGVLETSKTA
-220 EKDAIR
+220 QST
-226 AFSKFDRKA
+226 FTKFDLTA
-235 LSPVRG
+235 LSPVKG
-241 KLMAFGIIL
+241 KFIAFGIIL
-250 LIFLLSM
+250 GIFLLSM
-257 IFSGVVS
+257 IFAGIISGL
-264 GIASAVLTPLSGVL
+264 GSAILTPTAAMLKTV
-278 RTGMEHIHVHALL
+278 MERFSVHNLL
-291 ISLICDVLINVLYF
+291 ISLICDVLVNVLYF

-312 VLGISL
+312 VLGITL
-318 GFNLIEETGYLAR
+318 GFNLMEETGYLAR

-337 NTMSKVG
+337 HTMSKVG

-364 TGTRVVDNWGQRV
+364 TGTRVIDNWGQRV

-405 TGGFLVMVSI
+405 NGGFLVIVSI
-415 FLFMFLMMWVVYKVF
+415 FLFMFLMMWAVYKIF
-430 GNSLAPKEERVGLIM
+430 GNSLSPKEERVGLIM
-445 ELPPYHKPAFR
+445 ELPPYHKPDFR
-456 NILYVTFQRTLD
+456 NILYVTFQRTFD
-468 IFLRA
+468 IFCRA
-473 LRVISLVSIVFFV
+473 LRVISIVSIVFFA

-499 LYKLGVLIEPVTMFF
+499 LYKIGVVIEPVTIFF

-531 ESLLGVLNTLYGT
+531 ESLLGVLNTLYGA

-553 GAKVSGTA
+553 GAK
-561 AAGISQILSANFTKA
+561 AAGNAADISQILSANFTKA

-603 SVKWTAKIGVFYTS
+603 SVKWTAKTGVFYT
-617 ASLLIACVVYNIG
+617 AAALIVSCIVYHIG
-630 LLLMAQ
+630 LLVF

>member
-1 MSSCEAC
+1 MSKCESC
-8 AASKN
+8 AAKNGCQYHGTSK
-13 RKYHSSSQFYRK
+13 FYRK
-25 DDGTPV
+25 DAKTPV

-43 TIFNMMTG
+43 TVFNMMTG

-69 ECKWNGQRMI
+69 ECKWNGRRMI

-92 SDEEVITRD
+92 SDEEIITRD
-101 YITSGNADLVLVMA
+101 YIASGNADLVLVMA

-126 LADFVGTKVPAVL
+126 LADFAGMKVPAVL

-147 KGQGISIDTDALFR
+147 KTHGITINTKLLSE
-161 KLGIPVVP
+161 KLGIPVVS
-169 MSAIRKK
+169 MSAIQKK
-176 DYRVLYESIENA
+176 DYRSLYETIEDS
-188 LAQKPVIAGDT
+188 LARKPLITVSAPS
-199 MNSAKEKMD
+199 SAKEKLAF
-208 YIDDLLDGVITA
+208 IDALLDGVLTA
-220 EKDAIR
+220 SKTAGS
-226 AFSKFDRKA
+226 AFTSFDKKA
-235 LSPVRG
+235 LSPVKG

-250 LIFLLSM
+250 IIFLLAM
-257 IFSGVVS
+257 VFAGVIS
-264 GIASAVLTPLSGVL
+264 GIGSAVLTPLAGVL
-278 RTGMEHIHVHALL
+278 RSAMGSIGVSQLI
-291 ISLICDVLINVLYF
+291 ISLVCDVLVNVLYF

-312 VLGISL
+312 VLGITL
-318 GFNLIEETGYLAR
+318 GFNLMEETGYLAR

-337 NTMSKVG
+337 HTMSKVG

-405 TGGFLVMVSI
+405 VGGFLVVVSI
-415 FLFMFLMMWVVYKVF
+415 FLFMFLMMWIVYKIF
-430 GNSLAPKEERVGLIM
+430 GNSLSPKEERVGLIM
-445 ELPPYHKPAFR
+445 ELPPYHKPNVR
-456 NILYVTFQRTLD
+456 NVLYVTFQRTLD

-473 LRVISLVSIVFFV
+473 LRVISIVSVVFFI
-486 LTYGFGGS
+486 LTYGFGGDPES
-494 AENSI
+494 SI
-499 LYKLGVLIEPVTMFF
+499 LYRIGVVIEPVTRFF
-514 GLKWQAFLAFCA
+514 GLKWEAFLAFCA

-531 ESLLGVLNTLYGT
+531 ESLLGVLNTLYGA

-553 GAKVSGTA
+553 GAKASGSA
-561 AAGISQILSANFTKA
+561 LGISEILSANFTKA

-603 SVKWTAKIGVFYTS
+603 SVKWTAKIGAFYT
-617 ASLLIACVVYNIG
+617 AIALLIACIVYHVG
-630 LLLMAQ
+630 LLVF

>member
-13 RKYHSSSQFYRK
+13 CKYHGSSQFYRK

-31 IALLG
+31 VALLG

-79 LADLPGSYSLSAG
+79 LADIPGSYSLSAG

-147 KGQGISIDTDALFR
+147 KGQGISIDTDALSR

-220 EKDAIR
+220 EKDVSR

-291 ISLICDVLINVLYF
+291 LSLVCDVLINVLYF

-318 GFNLIEETGYLAR
+318 GFNLMEETGYLAR

-445 ELPPYHKPAFR
+445 ELPPYQKPAFR

-486 LTYGFGGS
+486 LIYGFGGS

-531 ESLLGVLNTLYGT
+531 ESLLGVLNTLYDT

-603 SVKWTAKIGVFYTS
+603 SVKWTAKIGVFYTL
-617 ASLLIACVVYNIG
+617 ASLLIACVVYHIG
-630 LLLMAQ
+630 LLVF

>member
-13 RKYHSSSQFYRK
+13 CKYHGSSQFYRK

-147 KGQGISIDTDALFR
+147 KGQGISIDTDALSR

-176 DYRVLYESIENA
+176 DYRGLYESIENA

-199 MNSAKEKMD
+199 MSSAKEKMD
-208 YIDDLLDGVITA
+208 YIDELLDGVITA
-220 EKDAIR
+220 EKDVGR

-318 GFNLIEETGYLAR
+318 GFNLMEETGYLAR

-468 IFLRA
+468 IFLRT

-499 LYKLGVLIEPVTMFF
+499 LYKLGVLIEPMTMFF

-561 AAGISQILSANFTKA
+561 AADISQILSANFTKA

-603 SVKWTAKIGVFYTS
+603 SVKWTAKIGVFYTL
-617 ASLLIACVVYNIG
+617 ASLLIACVVYHIG
-630 LLLMAQ
+630 LLVF

>member
-1 MSSCEAC
+1 MSSCEAY

-13 RKYHSSSQFYRK
+13 CRYHGSSQFYRK

-31 IALLG
+31 VALLG

-101 YITSGNADLVLVMA
+101 YISSGNADLVLVMA

-147 KGQGISIDTDALFR
+147 KGQGISIDTDALSR

-176 DYRVLYESIENA
+176 DYRGLYESIENA
-188 LAQKPVIAGDT
+188 LAQKPVISGDT
-199 MNSAKEKMD
+199 MSSAKEKMD

-220 EKDAIR
+220 GKDAGR
-226 AFSKFDRKA
+226 AFGKFDRKA

-318 GFNLIEETGYLAR
+318 GFNLMEETGYLAR

-415 FLFMFLMMWVVYKVF
+415 FLFMFLMMWVVYKVL

-445 ELPPYHKPAFR
+445 ELPPYHKPVFH

-603 SVKWTAKIGVFYTS
+603 SVKWTAKIGVFYTL
-617 ASLLIACVVYNIG
+617 ASLLIACAVYHIG
-630 LLLMAQ
+630 LLVF

>member
-1 MSSCEAC
+1 MSKCESCTAKGC
-8 AASKN
+8 SKN
-13 RKYHSSSQFYRK
+13 QNADKLYHK
-25 DDGTPV
+25 ENGTPV

-43 TIFNMMTG
+43 TIFNMITG

-69 ECKWNGQRMI
+69 EFKWNGRQMI

-92 SDEEVITRD
+92 SDEEIITKD

-139 VLNMMDVA
+139 VLNMIDVA
-147 KGQGISIDTDALFR
+147 RGQGITINTEKLSE

-176 DYRVLYESIENA
+176 DYQLLYETIDKSLNTKQVIQKNA
-188 LAQKPVIAGDT
+188 FA
-199 MNSAKEKMD
+199 SAKEKLD
-208 YIDDLLDGVITA
+208 FIDTLLDGVLDTS
-220 EKDAIR
+220 KTTDR
-226 AFSKFDRKA
+226 AFTKFDRTA
-235 LSPVRG
+235 LSPVKG

-250 LIFLLSM
+250 VIFLAAM
-257 IFSGVVS
+257 IFAGIVS
-264 GIASAVLTPLSGVL
+264 GLASAILIPAAALLRSGMAAI
-278 RTGMEHIHVHALL
+278 GVHQLL
-291 ISLICDVLINVLYF
+291 ISLVCDVLMNVLYF
-305 ALMMASF
+305 AFMMASF
-312 VLGISL
+312 VLGITL
-318 GFNLIEETGYLAR
+318 GFNLMEETGYLAR

-405 TGGFLVMVSI
+405 TGGFLVILSI
-415 FLFMFLMMWVVYKVF
+415 FLFMFLMMWIVYKVF
-430 GNSLAPKEERVGLIM
+430 GNSLAPKDERVGLIM
-445 ELPPYHKPAFR
+445 ELPPYHKPDFR
-456 NILYVTFQRTLD
+456 NIMYVTFQRTLD
-468 IFLRA
+468 IFFRA
-473 LRVISLVSIVFFV
+473 LRVISLVSIVFFA

-494 AENSI
+494 PETSI
-499 LYKLGVLIEPVTMFF
+499 LYRIGMIIEPVTMFF

-531 ESLLGVLNTLYGT
+531 ESLLGVLNTLYDT

-553 GAKVSGTA
+553 GAK
-561 AAGISQILSANFTKA
+561 AAGSATDISAILSANFTKA
-576 EGLAFIFAI
+576 QGLAFIFAI

-603 SVKWTAKIGVFYTS
+603 SVKWTAKIGVFYT
-617 ASLLIACVVYNIG
+617 AAALVVSCIVYHIG
-630 LLLMAQ
+630 LIFF

>member
-1 MSSCEAC
+1 MN
-8 AASKN
+8 K
-13 RKYHSSSQFYRK
+13 
-25 DDGTPV
+25 TPV

-61 KTVDQKEG
+61 KTVEQKEG
-69 ECKWNGQRMI
+69 EFRYNGKQMI
-79 LADLPGSYSLSAG
+79 LTDLPGSYSLSAG
-92 SDEEVITRD
+92 SDEEIITKD

-115 DASQLKRSLYM
+115 DASQLRRSLYM
-126 LADFVGTKVPAVL
+126 LADFVVTKVPAVL

-147 KGQGISIDTDALFR
+147 QGQGITIDVNKLSE

-176 DYRVLYESIENA
+176 DYQTLYSVIERSLN
-188 LAQKPVIAGDT
+188 QKQVIHSGSLS
-199 MNSAKEKMD
+199 SAREKMQF
-208 YIDDLLDGVITA
+208 IDTLLDGVLTTSKTA
-220 EKDAIR
+220 KK
-226 AFSKFDRKA
+226 AFTNFDKKA

-241 KLMAFGIIL
+241 KLMAFGIIFG
-250 LIFLLSM
+250 IFLLAM
-257 IFSGVVS
+257 IFAGVIS
-264 GIASAVLTPLSGVL
+264 GIASSILVPTAAAL
-278 RTGMEHIHVHALL
+278 RSIFENLGVHALL
-291 ISLICDVLINVLYF
+291 ISLICDVLANVLYF

-312 VLGISL
+312 VLGITL
-318 GFNLIEETGYLAR
+318 GFNLMEETGYLAR

-337 NTMSKVG
+337 HTMSKVG

-405 TGGFLVMVSI
+405 TGGFLVIVSI
-415 FLFMFLMMWVVYKVF
+415 FLFMFLMMWVVYRIF
-430 GNSLAPKEERVGLIM
+430 GDSLSPKSERVGLIM
-445 ELPPYHKPAFR
+445 ELPPYHKPDFR
-456 NILYVTFQRTLD
+456 NILYVTFQRTFD
-468 IFLRA
+468 IFCRA
-473 LRVISLVSIVFFV
+473 LRVISIVSIVFFA
-486 LTYGFGGS
+486 LTYGFGGN
-494 AENSI
+494 AESSI
-499 LYKLGVLIEPVTMFF
+499 LYRFGKVIEPVTMFF

-544 GGSLVSSTF
+544 GGSLVNSTF
-553 GAKVSGTA
+553 GAKVAGSA
-561 AAGISQILSANFTKA
+561 SGISEILSANFTQA
-576 EGLAFIFAI
+576 QGLAFIFAI

-603 SVKWTAKIGVFYTS
+603 SVKWTAKIGAFYTV
-617 ASLLIACVVYNIG
+617 AALIVSCIVYHIG
-630 LLLMAQ
+630 LLVF

>member
-1 MSSCEAC
+1 MSKCEAC
-8 AASKN
+8 AAN
-13 RKYHSSSQFYRK
+13 KYHGTSRLYHK
-25 DDGTPV
+25 DESTPV

-69 ECKWNGQRMI
+69 ECKWNGQSMI

-92 SDEEVITRD
+92 SDEEVITKD

-147 KGQGISIDTDALFR
+147 QGQGITVNTGRLSE

-176 DYRVLYESIENA
+176 DYRVLYETMEKA
-188 LAQKPVIAGDT
+188 LKEKPMINREEPA
-199 MNSAKEKMD
+199 SAKDKLAF
-208 YIDDLLDGVITA
+208 IDELLEGVLTTSKTA
-220 EKDAIR
+220 ESS
-226 AFSKFDRKA
+226 FTKFDKLA
-235 LSPVRG
+235 LSPGKG
-241 KLMAFGIIL
+241 KLLAFGIIL
-250 LIFLLSM
+250 IIFLLAM
-257 IFSGVVS
+257 LFAGVF
-264 GIASAVLTPLSGVL
+264 GGLASAVLTGISAVL
-278 RTGMEHIHVHALL
+278 RPAMEGINVHPLL
-291 ISLICDVLINVLYF
+291 ISLICDVLMNVLYF
-305 ALMMASF
+305 ACMMASF
-312 VLGISL
+312 VLGITF
-318 GFNLIEETGYLAR
+318 GFNLMEETGYLAR

-351 PFFMGLGCTIAGT
+351 PFFMGLGCTIAGA

-405 TGGFLVMVSI
+405 TGGFLVIVSI

-430 GNSLAPKEERVGLIM
+430 GNSLAPKKERVGLIM
-445 ELPPYHKPAFR
+445 ELPPYHKPDLR
-456 NILYVTFQRTLD
+456 NIMYVTFERTLD
-468 IFLRA
+468 IFWRA
-473 LRVISLVSIVFFV
+473 LRVISIVSIVFFA
-486 LTYGFGGS
+486 LTYGFGGN

-499 LYKLGVLIEPVTMFF
+499 LYRVGVVIEPVTMFF
-514 GLKWQAFLAFCA
+514 GLKWEAFLAFCA

-553 GAKVSGTA
+553 GAKVAGS
-561 AAGISQILSANFTKA
+561 AAGISDILAANFTKA

-585 SFNMPCV
+585 SFNMPCI

-603 SVKWTAKIGVFYTS
+603 SVKWTAKIGVFYTV
-617 ASLLIACVVYNIG
+617 AALIVSCIVYHVG
-630 LLLMAQ
+630 LLVF

>member
-1 MSSCEAC
+1 MSNCDAC
-8 AASKN
+8 ASK
-13 RKYHSSSQFYRK
+13 KSCGYHGTSNLYHK
-25 DDGTPV
+25 DENTPV

-43 TIFNMMTG
+43 TIFNMITG

-69 ECKWNGQRMI
+69 EFKWNGQQMI

-92 SDEEVITRD
+92 SDEEIITKD
-101 YITSGNADLVLVMA
+101 YIVSGNADLVLVMA

-126 LADFVGTKVPAVL
+126 LADFVGTQVPSVL

-147 KGQGISIDTDALFR
+147 RGQGISINTEKLSA

-176 DYRVLYESIENA
+176 DYQVLYATIEKS
-188 LAQKPVIAGDT
+188 LMQKNVIKT
-199 MNSAKEKMD
+199 NPLHTAKEKMD
-208 YIDDLLDGVITA
+208 FIDTLLDGVLETSKTA
-220 EKDAIR
+220 QS
-226 AFSKFDRKA
+226 AFTKFDRTA
-235 LSPVRG
+235 LSPVKG
-241 KLMAFGIIL
+241 KFMAFGIIL
-250 LIFLLSM
+250 GIFLLSM
-257 IFSGVVS
+257 IFAGIISGL
-264 GIASAVLTPLSGVL
+264 GSAILTPTAAMLKTV
-278 RTGMEHIHVHALL
+278 MERFSVHPLL
-291 ISLICDVLINVLYF
+291 ISLICDVLVNVLYF

-312 VLGISL
+312 VLGITL
-318 GFNLIEETGYLAR
+318 GFNLMEETGYLAR

-337 NTMSKVG
+337 HTMSKVG

-405 TGGFLVMVSI
+405 NGGFLVIVSI
-415 FLFMFLMMWVVYKVF
+415 FLFMFLMMWAVYKIF
-430 GNSLAPKEERVGLIM
+430 GNSLSPKEERVGLIM
-445 ELPPYHKPAFR
+445 ELPPYHKPDFR
-456 NILYVTFQRTLD
+456 NILYVTFQRTFD
-468 IFLRA
+468 IFCRA
-473 LRVISLVSIVFFV
+473 LRVISIVSIVFFA

-494 AENSI
+494 TENSI
-499 LYKLGVLIEPVTMFF
+499 LYKIGVVIEPVTMFF
-514 GLKWQAFLAFCA
+514 GLKWQAFCA

-531 ESLLGVLNTLYGT
+531 ESLLGVLNTLYGA

-553 GAKVSGTA
+553 GAK
-561 AAGISQILSANFTKA
+561 AAGNAADISQILSANFTKA

-603 SVKWTAKIGVFYTS
+603 SVKWTAKIGVFYT
-617 ASLLIACVVYNIG
+617 AAALIVSCIVYHIG
-630 LLLMAQ
+630 LLVF

>member
-1 MSSCEAC
+1 MN
-8 AASKN
+8 K
-13 RKYHSSSQFYRK
+13 
-25 DDGTPV
+25 TPV

-69 ECKWNGQRMI
+69 EFRYNGKQII

-92 SDEEVITRD
+92 SDEEIITKD

-139 VLNMMDVA
+139 ILNMMDVA
-147 KGQGISIDTDALFR
+147 QGQGITIDVNKLSE

-176 DYRVLYESIENA
+176 DYQTLYAVIERSLN
-188 LAQKPVIAGDT
+188 QKPVIQSSSLS
-199 MNSAKEKMD
+199 SAREKMQF
-208 YIDDLLDGVITA
+208 IDTLLDGVLTTSKTA
-220 EKDAIR
+220 KK
-226 AFSKFDRKA
+226 AFTNFDKKA

-250 LIFLLSM
+250 GIFLLAM
-257 IFSGVVS
+257 IFAGVIS
-264 GIASAVLTPLSGVL
+264 GIASAILVPAAAALHSVFENLG
-278 RTGMEHIHVHALL
+278 VHALL
-291 ISLICDVLINVLYF
+291 ISLVCDVLANVLYF

-312 VLGISL
+312 VLGITL
-318 GFNLIEETGYLAR
+318 GFNLMEETGYLAR

-337 NTMSKVG
+337 HTMSKVG

-405 TGGFLVMVSI
+405 TGGFLVIVSI
-415 FLFMFLMMWVVYKVF
+415 FLFMFLMMWVVYRIF
-430 GNSLAPKEERVGLIM
+430 GDSLSPKSERVGLIM
-445 ELPPYHKPAFR
+445 ELPPYHKPDFR
-456 NILYVTFQRTLD
+456 NILYVTFQRTFD
-468 IFLRA
+468 IFCRA
-473 LRVISLVSIVFFV
+473 LRVISIVSIVFFA
-486 LTYGFGGS
+486 LTYGFGGN
-494 AENSI
+494 AESSI
-499 LYKLGVLIEPVTMFF
+499 LYRFGKVIEPVTMFF

-531 ESLLGVLNTLYGT
+531 ESLLGVLNTLYGA

-553 GAKVSGTA
+553 GAKVAGSA
-561 AAGISQILSANFTKA
+561 SGISEILSANFTQA
-576 EGLAFIFAI
+576 QGLAFIFAI

-603 SVKWTAKIGVFYTS
+603 SVKWTAKIGAFYTV
-617 ASLLIACVVYNIG
+617 AALIVSCIVYHIG
-630 LLLMAQ
+630 LLVF